1 MPAYRVDVRVS
12 GKFTRQVIAD
22 TPETAL
28 ARAKEYTRRK
38 LGAVL
43 SLLDGL
49 PATDKWS
56 VEVDEDAV
64 VELLPRNK

>member
-1 MPAYRVDVRVS
+1 MPIYKVDVRVS
-12 GKFTRQVIAD
+12 GRFTRQIIAD
-22 TPETAL
+22 SPETAL

-38 LGAVL
+38 FGAVL
-43 SLLDGL
+43 NLLEGL